1 MPGRDGE
8 GIATGGSETS
18 EAAQRIVAVRSN
30 AILSLDKAETIA
42 ARRLRDLAIRLRD
55 DDVEGSTDRAP
66 FDADRHFRERLAE
79 RMAALGAEVSA
90 DEPARPV
97 PYAVSDALPL
107 SALGLS
113 MPLLPGAAPKAA
125 ARADALSGDDTAT
138 GPGRVATNTDSSVTS
153 MLRSDAAQDDDA
165 YPVFEPAVRLVDLI
179 NQQRTLVT
187 RLADMSLAEE
197 VEPQA
202 ELNVTALQSGDVAI
216 TDTFEA
222 PAAED
227 ASAQAR
233 SDAEELFEAATHAAE
248 PVHEER
254 HNVDDDALVPLAIS
268 AEQLIAALQADPSA
282 FRSIE
287 EPVPEEKRLVELLV
301 EDRQPA
307 EPRRDL
313 ADAEEE
319 GAERAPMIIERA
331 RAEMAAIANSEA
343 ALRPARHSGAVGF
356 FAGLSLSIAAGIVL
370 YYTL

>member
-8 GIATGGSETS
+8 GIAAGGLEAS

-55 DDVEGSTDRAP
+55 DDVEGGTDRAP

-90 DEPARPV
+90 DESARPV

-125 ARADALSGDDTAT
+125 VKVDALQGDEAAT
-138 GPGRVATNTDSSVTS
+138 DPGHVATNTDSSVNGL
-153 MLRSDAAQDDDA
+153 LRSDAAQDDDA

-187 RLADMSLAEE
+187 RLADMSLAED
-197 VEPQA
+197 VEP
-202 ELNVTALQSGDVAI
+202 LPGRNVTALQSGNVVVADI
-216 TDTFEA
+216 FEA

-227 ASAQAR
+227 APAQTR

-248 PVHEER
+248 PVREE
-254 HNVDDDALVPLAIS
+254 HHDADDDALVPLAIS
-268 AEQLIAALQADPSA
+268 AEQLIAALEADPSA
-282 FRSIE
+282 FRSDE
-287 EPVPEEKRLVELLV
+287 EPAPEEKRLAKLFVEN
-301 EDRQPA
+301 RQPA

-313 ADAEEE
+313 ADAEGE
-319 GAERAPMIIERA
+319 GDERAPMIIERA

-343 ALRPARHSGAVGF
+343 ALRPARHSGAFGF
-356 FAGLSLSIAAGIVL
+356 FAGLSLSIAAGVVL

>member
-8 GIATGGSETS
+8 GIAAGGLEAS

-55 DDVEGSTDRAP
+55 DDLEGGTDRAP

-90 DEPARPV
+90 DESARPV

-125 ARADALSGDDTAT
+125 DKADASQGDDTAT
-138 GPGRVATNTDSSVTS
+138 EPDHVATNTDSSVTS
-153 MLRSDAAQDDDA
+153 MRRYDAAQDDDA

-197 VEPQA
+197 VEP
-202 ELNVTALQSGDVAI
+202 LPGRSVIALQSGNVVIA
-216 TDTFEA
+216 DTFEA
-222 PAAED
+222 PAAENS
-227 ASAQAR
+227 SAQTR

-248 PVHEER
+248 PVHEE
-254 HNVDDDALVPLAIS
+254 HHDADDDALVPLAIS
-268 AEQLIAALQADPSA
+268 AEQLIAALEADSSA
-282 FRSIE
+282 FRS
-287 EPVPEEKRLVELLV
+287 
-301 EDRQPA
+301 D
-307 EPRRDL
+307 
-313 ADAEEE
+313 
-319 GAERAPMIIERA
+319 
-331 RAEMAAIANSEA
+331 
-343 ALRPARHSGAVGF
+343 
-356 FAGLSLSIAAGIVL
+356 
-370 YYTL
+370 